1 MVINPRA
8 HAFSILQPQFIPG
21 RGLYILATN
30 LFPVDV
36 GFPAQDACIFLG
48 DVAGFEEGADV
59 EADAVV
65 EVGGPADGLFGQG
78 LPAYENV
85 VGLFAFEDGFQLFL
99 QGFGCCEAFLC
110 SVFTVGQAS
119 LLGTDPV
126 AQVGVDQA
134 FQAGLVELVV
144 VNQYAEAVF
153 EAVADVPDKGP
164 VLEQLAVLLEEL
176 VAQPQAEGFAADGIE
191 QAVFQ
196 RGGPGVAVGGLQ
208 QGLQALVGGLFTAH
222 WRQADNAVVIDKT
235 GQLSAAL
242 DPFTLFGGQF
252 HLRVQLSWPAVTEQ
266 AGDGDLQHAVIDA
279 QFAMGGPF
287 TVFVPDYRATRVAVE
302 GPLGRVIGVGL
313 G

>member
-1 MVINPRA
+1 MVIIDPGA
-8 HAFSILQPQFIPG
+8 HTLAIFQPQLIPR
-21 RGLYILATN
+21 RGLYVLATIF
-30 LFPVDV
+30 FPVDV
-36 GFPAQDACIFLG
+36 GLPAEDACIFLG
-48 DVAGFEEGADV
+48 HVAGFEEGADV

-65 EVGGPADGLFGQG
+65 EVWGPADGLFGEG
-78 LPAYENV
+78 LPADEDV
-85 VGLFAFEDGFQLFL
+85 VGFFAFEDGFELFF
-99 QGFGCCEAFLC
+99 QGFGGSEAFLGT
-110 SVFTVGQAS
+110 VFAVGQAS
-119 LLGTDPV
+119 LLGANPV

-134 FQAGLVELVV
+134 FQASLVQLVV

-153 EAVADVPDKGP
+153 EAVPDVPDKGP

-252 HLRVQLSWPAVTEQ
+252 
-266 AGDGDLQHAVIDA
+266 
-279 QFAMGGPF
+279 
-287 TVFVPDYRATRVAVE
+287 
-302 GPLGRVIGVGL
+302 
-313 G
+313 